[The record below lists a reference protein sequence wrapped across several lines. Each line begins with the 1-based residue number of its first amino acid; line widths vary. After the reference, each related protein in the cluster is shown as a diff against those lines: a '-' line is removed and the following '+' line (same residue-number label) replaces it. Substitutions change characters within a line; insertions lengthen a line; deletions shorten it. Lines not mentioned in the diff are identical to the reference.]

1 MHSRPRF
8 TELYATLG
16 EPALPAPRW
25 IAKAG
30 HTDPAGVNEEPTMNL
45 RKPLIAATLALA
57 GTLAAG
63 TAQAGDVQWSI
74 GVNLPVHP
82 HVSVGVFSAPP
93 VVYRPV
99 PVYGPAVV
107 YAPAPRVVYA
117 PAPVYARRAP
127 VYVHDQ
133 RWGHGRKHKHH
144 RNDRR
149 DRHDHDRWDRHDDR
163 WDGRRH

>member
-1 MHSRPRF
+1 
-8 TELYATLG
+8 
-16 EPALPAPRW
+16 
-25 IAKAG
+25 
-30 HTDPAGVNEEPTMNL
+30 MNL

-63 TAQAGDVQWSI
+63 TAQAGDVHWSI

-82 HVSVGVFSAPP
+82 HVSVGVSSAPP

-99 PVYGPAVV
+99 PVYGPPVV

-133 RWGHGRKHKHH
+133 RWGHGHKHKHH

-149 DRHDHDRWDRHDDR
+149 DRHDRHDHDRWDRHDDR
-163 WDGRRH
+163 WDGRRY